1 MILNNF
7 LYDDIMRETAIK
19 MLVTKKV
26 YSKQVEMLY
35 QKIHCF
41 FGYYLNMTD
50 TSTYVYEPR
59 IMNSL
64 IESLYKPHM

>member
-7 LYDDIMRETAIK
+7 LYDGIMRETCDQNACN
-19 MLVTKKV
+19 KKV

-64 IESLYKPHM
+64 IESSL